1 MNVTQLLLFGYVDS
15 SPTVVQLQLQ
25 VPLWW
30 QGKQPGPK
38 KLIKVAV
45 ELFPEQ
51 LVDVTWFTTFL
62 AVETSLN
69 LLWHPM
75 SVFESPRAGGPNC
88 ESACED
94 GPANV
99 T

>member
-75 SVFESPRAGGPNC
+75 SLNHRAQEVPIVRVRVRMV
-88 ESACED
+88 
-94 GPANV
+94 PQNV